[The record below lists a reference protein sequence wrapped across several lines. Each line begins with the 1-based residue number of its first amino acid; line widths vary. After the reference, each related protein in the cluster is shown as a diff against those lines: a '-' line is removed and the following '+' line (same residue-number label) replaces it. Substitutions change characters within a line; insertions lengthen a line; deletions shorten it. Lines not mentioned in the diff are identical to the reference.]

1 MRNMLTGDN
10 PARAGEDSY
19 GKSEAIMI
27 PPKGTGPLLK
37 QRLWLYFCSR
47 VIWNDNDQMYMYRQ
61 SRISNHQKGH
71 KKHRISTM
79 FFVLQ
84 LLLFHQTNLYL
95 VHDTLTL

>member
-47 VIWNDNDQMYMYRQ
+47 VIWNDNDWMYMYRQ
-61 SRISNHQKGH
+61 AQMRIL
-71 KKHRISTM
+71 R
-79 FFVLQ
+79 FFYNCRKSPARSGEW
-84 LLLFHQTNLYL
+84 FDSIPHFL
-95 VHDTLTL
+95 VHKST